1 MGVVTDPAGR
11 APFDLWAEARRCDPD
26 RALCLLFAPAERR
39 DELAGLLLLNHELAR
54 VAETVRQPLAGL
66 FRHRFWR
73 DQLAAV
79 AAGRPADHPIAA
91 ALARP
96 LREDRLPAA
105 ELEALIAAREAEL
118 DGLLDPETPMPQ
130 APPDAAALEAYL
142 RATSGGLARAMA
154 RLLEAPAPL
163 SAAAEEAGTAFG
175 LVGIVRA
182 VGIEARRSRRIL
194 ARSLVDMAGLAP
206 RALDRPDTRARL
218 RGLVEPLL
226 ARAESAILEARRMAG
241 RPERPFLAPLLLA
254 TIAEFHLR
262 RLRRAA
268 CDPFAAAERPAAGL
282 PIRLLLAWL
291 RGRP

>member
-1 MGVVTDPAGR
+1 MTDPAGPP
-11 APFDLWAEARRCDPD
+11 PFDLWAEARRCDPE
-26 RALCLLFAPAERR
+26 RALCLLFAPAPRR
-39 DELAGLLLLNHELAR
+39 EELAALLLFNHELAR

-73 DQLAAV
+73 DQLAA
-79 AAGRPADHPIAA
+79 AAEGRPADHPIAS

-96 LREDRLPAA
+96 LREDRLAAA
-105 ELEALIAAREAEL
+105 ELEALIGAREAEL
-118 DGLLDPETPMPQ
+118 DGLLDPETPMPH

-182 VGIEARRSRRIL
+182 VGVEAGRSRRIL
-194 ARSLVDMAGLAP
+194 VRSLIDMAGLAP
-206 RALDRPDTRARL
+206 HTLDRPETRARL
-218 RGLVEPLL
+218 RAVVEPLL
-226 ARAESAILEARRMAG
+226 ARAESAILEARRIAG
-241 RPERPFLAPLLLA
+241 RAERPFLAPLLLA
-254 TIAEFHLR
+254 TIADLHLR
-262 RLRRAA
+262 RLRRAG
-268 CDPFAAAERPAAGL
+268 CDTLAAAERPAPGL
-282 PIRLLLAWL
+282 PIRLLAAWL